1 MNQKL
6 LDLHPKRYL
15 CPYCGCW
22 HDWNLSK
29 PLRYYD
35 IISAG
40 LACEKQ
46 NSNGYYD
53 LGCYKT
59 RKTRIRFSN
68 GYCHYETMP
77 TCDKANLDIDGQ
89 ISIEDISEIPDRAL
103 VKFTVPFIPDRE
115 LGSDMCCSDCPNTDI
130 CVMCKLSDA
139 KLLPDSYS
147 MDISFGFE
155 FEQSDYEKIYKA
167 DSLELKE
174 KELQECKQALN
185 CEEQSLNG
193 NVSKKQVSQ
202 RTQVKK
208 NKEENTMANNIFN
221 MNMEFGQNK
230 DENIASTIMGVAVKN
245 GDNWRIYDKKK
256 HEITDVGNMQL
267 GNLPIFVMPTTNL
280 AEGDLIK
287 DSGEYYFVIKTN
299 NVSTQTLC
307 AKTGELKT
315 VIPIKNVF
323 GFSCYTKVIALSDSI
338 SMEDDLN
345 VENLAIMSMMCG
357 QNGQDNNQTNQL
369 LPLLL
374 FKDKLGNNDDDMMK
388 MMLMSSTASTST
400 GDGTAMSQM
409 LPLML
414 LTDKSDSDDD
424 MMKMML
430 MSSMMNGN
438 IADNNPAMSYL
449 MLNMFME
456 NRKNTTKVQSPTK
469 GPSQITSKK
478 TTARRK
484 KNESAQSPAKG
495 PSQITS
501 KKTTARKKKNESAQS
516 PAENT
521 SQLTSEK
528 TTADST
534 EDPAE

>member
-6 LDLHPKRYL
+6 LDLSPKRYL

-22 HDWNLSK
+22 HDWNLSH
-29 PLRYYD
+29 PLGRYEVVF
-35 IISAG
+35 AE
-40 LACEKQ
+40 LECEKQ
-46 NSNGYYD
+46 QSTDYFD
-53 LGCYKT
+53 LNCHRT
-59 RKTRIRFSN
+59 IRKTRIRFSD
-68 GYCHYETMP
+68 GYCLYQTMP
-77 TCDKANLDIDGQ
+77 TCDKAHLDIVGK
-89 ISIEDISEIPDRAL
+89 ISIEDISEIPERAL
-103 VKFTVPFIPDRE
+103 VKFTVPFTSNKE
-115 LGSDMCCSDCPNTDI
+115 VGSDKGCSDCPNTDI
-130 CVMCKLSDA
+130 CLMCKLSDK
-139 KLLPDSYS
+139 KLLPNSYS
-147 MDISFGFE
+147 TNISFGFE
-155 FEQSDYEKIYKA
+155 FEQSDYEKISKP

-174 KELQECKQALN
+174 KELQECKQAIN

-202 RTQVKK
+202 QTQVKE
-208 NKEENTMANNIFN
+208 NKEDNTMANNIFN

-267 GNLPIFVMPTTNL
+267 GNLPIFVIPTTNL
-280 AEGDLIK
+280 KEGDLIK
-287 DSGEYYFVIKTN
+287 DAGEYYFVIKTN

-307 AKTGELKT
+307 AKTGEFKT

-338 SMEDDLN
+338 SMENDLN
-345 VENLAIMSMMCG
+345 VENLAIMSMMCS
-357 QNGQDNNQTNQL
+357 QDGQDNNQTNQL

-374 FKDKLGNNDDDMMK
+374 FKDKLGSNDDDMMK
-388 MMLMSSTASTST
+388 MMLMSSMASTST
-400 GDGTAMSQM
+400 GDGTAIPQM

-414 LTDKSDSDDD
+414 LIDKSGSDDD
-424 MMKMML
+424 MMKMIL

-438 IADNNPAMSYL
+438 MADNNPAMSYL

-456 NRKNTTKVQSPTK
+456 NRKNTKVQSPTK
-469 GPSQITSKK
+469 KPSQITSKK

-484 KNESAQSPAKG
+484 KNESAQAP
-495 PSQITS
+495 T
-501 KKTTARKKKNESAQS
+501 KK
-516 PAENT
+516 T
-521 SQLTSEK
+521 SQLASKK

>member
-6 LDLHPKRYL
+6 LNLHPKRYL

-22 HDWNLSK
+22 HDWNLSE
-29 PLRYYD
+29 PLSYYD
-35 IISAG
+35 VFSAD

-46 NSNGYYD
+46 ESNGYYD
-53 LGCYKT
+53 LDCYKI
-59 RKTRIRFSN
+59 RKTHIRFSN

-89 ISIEDISEIPDRAL
+89 ISIEDISEIPERAV

-115 LGSDMCCSDCPNTDI
+115 LGSDMCCSDCSNTDI

-174 KELQECKQALN
+174 KELQECKQAIN

-202 RTQVKK
+202 RTQVKE
-208 NKEENTMANNIFN
+208 NKEDNTMANNIFN

-267 GNLPIFVMPTTNL
+267 GNLPIFVIPTTTL
-280 AEGDLIK
+280 KEGDLIK
-287 DSGEYYFVIKTN
+287 DAGEYYFVLKTN

-338 SMEDDLN
+338 SMANDLN
-345 VENLAIMSMMCG
+345 VENLAIMSMMC
-357 QNGQDNNQTNQL
+357 GQDNNQTNQL

-374 FKDKLGNNDDDMMK
+374 FKDKLGSNDDDMMK
-388 MMLMSSTASTST
+388 MMLMSSMASTST

-456 NRKNTTKVQSPTK
+456 NRKNTKVQSPTK

-484 KNESAQSPAKG
+484 KNESAQSPAK
-495 PSQITS
+495 
-501 KKTTARKKKNESAQS
+501 
-516 PAENT
+516 NT